1 MSDINIAAINPRMWD
16 SSMRE
21 LLEGLE
27 AAYRVGAD
35 TYTFHPGI
43 ISPLGSVRPD
53 IAVKKAREGIER
65 IASMSADTG
74 VKVGLENMPSI
85 PTMQGRTPKSLL
97 ELLEGFDIG
106 ITFDIGHAHTMGL
119 ENEFLDLLPRFV
131 NLHIHDNKGNNDD
144 HLTIG
149 DGNVEFNKI
158 LRRLSSYSGKYVI
171 ECRCMDEAIISEQ
184 RLRKMLP

>member
-1 MSDINIAAINPRMWD
+1 
-16 SSMRE
+16 
-21 LLEGLE
+21 
-27 AAYRVGAD
+27 
-35 TYTFHPGI
+35 
-43 ISPLGSVRPD
+43 
-53 IAVKKAREGIER
+53 
-65 IASMSADTG
+65 
-74 VKVGLENMPSI
+74 
-85 PTMQGRTPKSLL
+85 
-97 ELLEGFDIG
+97 
-106 ITFDIGHAHTMGL
+106 MGL

-131 NLHIHDNKGNNDD
+131 NLHIHDNKGDKDD